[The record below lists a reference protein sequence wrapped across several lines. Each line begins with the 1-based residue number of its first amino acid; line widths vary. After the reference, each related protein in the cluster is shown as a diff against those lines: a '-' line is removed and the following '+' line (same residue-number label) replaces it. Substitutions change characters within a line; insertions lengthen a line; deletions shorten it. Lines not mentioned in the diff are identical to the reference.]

1 MKEDKKPNTTKSN
14 LDSKKDINKKKLN
27 NSNNNKNKSSNTKTK
42 ANNNG
47 KKKNSVNTKNKN
59 NSSKK
64 NNTKKVS
71 NQTNNKPKKNKG
83 NNKNNTAKKN
93 NVKNIKKEEKV
104 GENAEVKVVAEVIPT
119 PTPEVKEEV
128 KASSKDAVEAKE
140 VHEEVVSEETKEVKE
155 PKEKETTEESTT
167 NQEVNAEEE
176 KAEETKEK
184 VNIEEPQIILENE
197 QEYVVS
203 SKNDDILVEKV
214 SLKDIPTREEQEKE
228 ENKKLEQK
236 ILKKKKKTNVIEPL
250 IVVILL
256 LACFYIAYFVIVSS
270 SRARLN
276 NGITTLFNKANKV
289 ISDLGSYNNESYTM
303 SGEASFSTTT
313 DYLKFLSKY
322 EYKFNFSHNLKDKI
336 NSGNITMINSLD
348 NNGLDISYKETED
361 MLYLQSN
368 KLAYYPLSVKLG
380 SKSSNIDYNLIK
392 NNLVSIKDIL
402 LEEISI
408 PKSETVKD
416 TISIN
421 NQDIKVKK
429 LRITYTKDDINDLV
443 NKVKKKILENDTL
456 VNDIASSVG
465 IAKDKVTDYLNETSE
480 IDCDDISI
488 DVYTKGIMHDV
499 LGISILR
506 NNQEIVR
513 VINYNKDYQVKVIDD
528 DNQEI
533 YMTLF
538 GKKLELSYSN
548 VRILSLDINSFD
560 KNKIDIDYE
569 ANLITAKYSGKLLVN
584 SDDSNSEFMLTFI
597 DKNDSSV
604 NGTLNMNYTK
614 SKEEKTYEFDT
625 TDSMD
630 VSDLSN
636 EEMTQIVRNFLGFI
650 INND

>member
-1 MKEDKKPNTTKSN
+1 MKEDKKLNTTKSN
-14 LDSKKDINKKKLN
+14 LDSKKDINKKRSN
-27 NSNNNKNKSSNTKTK
+27 NSKKNKSSNTKTK
-42 ANNNG
+42 SSN
-47 KKKNSVNTKNKN
+47 KKNVNTKNKN

-71 NQTNNKPKKNKG
+71 NQAKNNKG
-83 NNKNNTAKKN
+83 NNKNNVAKKN
-93 NVKNIKKEEKV
+93 NVKNIKKIENKLEKTI
-104 GENAEVKVVAEVIPT
+104 ENADAKVVTKGIPT
-119 PTPEVKEEV
+119 PIPEVKKEV
-128 KASSKDAVEAKE
+128 KASNKDVVEAKKA
-140 VHEEVVSEETKEVKE
+140 HEEVVQDDKKEE
-155 PKEKETTEESTT
+155 PKEK
-167 NQEVNAEEE
+167 VDIE
-176 KAEETKEK
+176 K
-184 VNIEEPQIILENE
+184 PQIILENE

-214 SLKDIPTREEQEKE
+214 SLEDIPTKEEQEE
-228 ENKKLEQK
+228 EQNKILEQK

-289 ISDLGSYNNESYTM
+289 ISDIGSYNNESYIM
-303 SGEASFSTTT
+303 SGGASFSTTT

-348 NNGLDISYKETED
+348 NNSLDISYKKTD
-361 MLYLQSN
+361 DTLYLRSN
-368 KLAYYPLSVKLG
+368 KLAYYPLSVKLDT
-380 SKSSNIDYNLIK
+380 KRSNIDYNLLK
-392 NNLVSIKDIL
+392 NDLVIIKDII

-408 PKSETVKD
+408 PKSETIKD

-443 NKVKKKILENDTL
+443 NKVKKRILENDTL
-456 VNDIASSVG
+456 VNDIATSAG
-465 IAKDKVTDYLNETSE
+465 IAKDKVNDYLNETSE
-480 IDCDDISI
+480 IDCDNISI
-488 DVYTKGIMHDV
+488 DVYTKGIMHDI

-506 NNQEIVR
+506 DNQEVVR
-513 VINYNKDYQVKVIDD
+513 IINYNKDYQVKVIDE

-533 YMTLF
+533 YMTLYD
-538 GKKLELSYSN
+538 KRLELSYSN
-548 VRILSLDINSFD
+548 VRILSLDINNFD
-560 KNKIDIDYE
+560 KEKIDIDYE

-584 SDDSNSEFMLTFI
+584 SNDSNSEVMLTFI
-597 DKNDSSV
+597 DKDDSSV
-604 NGTLNMNYTK
+604 NGTLNMNYNK

-636 EEMTQIVRNFLGFI
+636 EDMTQIGRNFLGFI

>member
-1 MKEDKKPNTTKSN
+1 MKEDKKLNTTKSN
-14 LDSKKDINKKKLN
+14 LDSKKDINKKKSN
-27 NSNNNKNKSSNTKTK
+27 NSKKNKSSNTKTK
-42 ANNNG
+42 SSN
-47 KKKNSVNTKNKN
+47 KKNVNTKNKN

-71 NQTNNKPKKNKG
+71 NQAKNNKG
-83 NNKNNTAKKN
+83 NNKNNVAKKN
-93 NVKNIKKEEKV
+93 NVKNVKKIENKLEKTI
-104 GENAEVKVVAEVIPT
+104 ENTDAKVVTKGIPT
-119 PTPEVKEEV
+119 PIPEVKKEV
-128 KASSKDAVEAKE
+128 KASNKDVGEAKKA
-140 VHEEVVSEETKEVKE
+140 HEEVVQDDKKEE
-155 PKEKETTEESTT
+155 PKEK
-167 NQEVNAEEE
+167 VDIE
-176 KAEETKEK
+176 K
-184 VNIEEPQIILENE
+184 PQIILENE

-214 SLKDIPTREEQEKE
+214 SLEDIPTKEEQEE
-228 ENKKLEQK
+228 EKNKILEQK

-289 ISDLGSYNNESYTM
+289 ISDISSYNNESYIM
-303 SGEASFSTTT
+303 SGGASFSTTT

-348 NNGLDISYKETED
+348 NNSLDISYKKTD
-361 MLYLQSN
+361 DTLYLRSN
-368 KLAYYPLSVKLG
+368 KLAYYPLSVKPDT
-380 SKSSNIDYNLIK
+380 KRSNIDYNLLK
-392 NNLVSIKDIL
+392 NDLVIIKDII

-408 PKSETVKD
+408 PKSETIKD

-443 NKVKKKILENDTL
+443 NKVKKRILENDTL
-456 VNDIASSVG
+456 VNDIATSAG
-465 IAKDKVTDYLNETSE
+465 IAKDKVNDYLNETSE
-480 IDCDDISI
+480 IDCDNISI
-488 DVYTKGIMHDV
+488 DVYTKGIMHDI

-506 NNQEIVR
+506 DNQEVVR
-513 VINYNKDYQVKVIDD
+513 IINYNKDYQVKVIDE

-533 YMTLF
+533 YMTLYD
-538 GKKLELSYSN
+538 KRLELSYSN
-548 VRILSLDINSFD
+548 VRILSLDINNFD
-560 KNKIDIDYE
+560 KEKIDIDYE

-584 SDDSNSEFMLTFI
+584 SNDSNSEVMLTFI
-597 DKNDSSV
+597 DKDDSSA

-636 EEMTQIVRNFLGFI
+636 EDMTQIGRNFLGFI

>member
-14 LDSKKDINKKKLN
+14 LDSKKDINKKKSN
-27 NSNNNKNKSSNTKTK
+27 NSNKNNSSNTKTK
-42 ANNNG
+42 SSN
-47 KKKNSVNTKNKN
+47 KKNVNTKNKN

-93 NVKNIKKEEKV
+93 NVKNVKKIDNKLEKTI
-104 GENAEVKVVAEVIPT
+104 ENAEVKVVTEVIPT
-119 PTPEVKEEV
+119 PVPEVKEEV
-128 KASSKDAVEAKE
+128 NTSTKDVGEAKE
-140 VHEEVVSEETKEVKE
+140 VHEEIVQDDKKEE

-167 NQEVNAEEE
+167 NQEVNAEE
-176 KAEETKEK
+176 EK

-214 SLKDIPTREEQEKE
+214 SLEDIPTREEQEKE

-289 ISDLGSYNNESYTM
+289 ISDIGSYNNESYIM
-303 SGEASFSTTT
+303 SGGASFSTTT

-322 EYKFNFSHNLKDKI
+322 EYKFNFSHNLKDNI

-348 NNGLDISYKETED
+348 NNSLDISYKETED

-368 KLAYYPLSVKLG
+368 KLAYYPLSVKLDTKG
-380 SKSSNIDYNLIK
+380 SNIDYNLLK
-392 NNLVSIKDIL
+392 NDLVIIKDII

-408 PKSETVKD
+408 PKSETIKD

-443 NKVKKKILENDTL
+443 NKVKKRILENDTL
-456 VNDIASSVG
+456 VNDIATSAG
-465 IAKDKVTDYLNETSE
+465 IAKDKVNDYLNETSE

-499 LGISILR
+499 LGISILMD
-506 NNQEIVR
+506 NQELVR
-513 VINYNKDYQVKVIDD
+513 IINYNKDYQVKVIDE

-533 YMTLF
+533 YMTLY

-597 DKNDSSV
+597 DKNDSRV

-636 EEMTQIVRNFLGFI
+636 EEMTQIGRNFLGFI

>member
-1 MKEDKKPNTTKSN
+1 MKEDKKPNTTKRN
-14 LDSKKDINKKKLN
+14 LNSKKDINKKKSN
-27 NSNNNKNKSSNTKTK
+27 NSKKNNSSNTKNKSSN
-42 ANNNG
+42 
-47 KKKNSVNTKNKN
+47 KKNVNTKNKN

-71 NQTNNKPKKNKG
+71 NQAKNNKG
-83 NNKNNTAKKN
+83 NNKNNVVKKN
-93 NVKNIKKEEKV
+93 NVKNVKKIENKLEKTI
-104 GENAEVKVVAEVIPT
+104 ENTDAKVVTEVIPT
-119 PTPEVKEEV
+119 PVPEVKEEV
-128 KASSKDAVEAKE
+128 KASNKDVGEAKK
-140 VHEEVVSEETKEVKE
+140 VHEEIIQDDKKEE

-167 NQEVNAEEE
+167 NQEE
-176 KAEETKEK
+176 KAKETKEK

-203 SKNDDILVEKV
+203 SSNDDILVEKV
-214 SLKDIPTREEQEKE
+214 SLEDIPTREEQEKE

-289 ISDLGSYNNESYTM
+289 ISDISIYNNESYIM
-303 SGEASFSTTT
+303 SGGASFSTTT

-348 NNGLDISYKETED
+348 NNSLDISYKETD
-361 MLYLQSN
+361 DTLYLQSN
-368 KLAYYPLSVKLG
+368 KLAYYPLSVKLD
-380 SKSSNIDYNLIK
+380 SKNSNIDYNLLK
-392 NNLVSIKDIL
+392 NDLVIIKDII

-408 PKSETVKD
+408 PKSETIKD

-443 NKVKKKILENDTL
+443 NKVKKRILENDTL
-456 VNDIASSVG
+456 VNDIATSVG
-465 IAKDKVTDYLNETSE
+465 IAKNKVNDYLNETSE

-506 NNQEIVR
+506 NNQEVVR
-513 VINYNKDYQVKVIDD
+513 IINYNKDYQVKVIDE

-533 YMTLF
+533 YMTLY

-548 VRILSLDINSFD
+548 VRILSLDINNFD
-560 KNKIDIDYE
+560 KEKIDIDYE

-614 SKEEKTYEFDT
+614 SNEEKTYEFDT

-636 EEMTQIVRNFLGFI
+636 EEMTQIGRNFLGFI

>member
-1 MKEDKKPNTTKSN
+1 MKEDKKLNTTKSN
-14 LDSKKDINKKKLN
+14 LDSKKDINKKKSN
-27 NSNNNKNKSSNTKTK
+27 NSKKNKSSNTKTK
-42 ANNNG
+42 SNN
-47 KKKNSVNTKNKN
+47 KKNVNTKDKN

-71 NQTNNKPKKNKG
+71 NQAKNNKG
-83 NNKNNTAKKN
+83 NNKNNVAKKN
-93 NVKNIKKEEKV
+93 NVKNVKKIENKLEKTI
-104 GENAEVKVVAEVIPT
+104 ENTDAKVVTKGIPT
-119 PTPEVKEEV
+119 PIPEVKKEV
-128 KASSKDAVEAKE
+128 KASNKDVVEAKKA
-140 VHEEVVSEETKEVKE
+140 HEEVVQDDKKEE
-155 PKEKETTEESTT
+155 PKEK
-167 NQEVNAEEE
+167 VDIE
-176 KAEETKEK
+176 K
-184 VNIEEPQIILENE
+184 PQIILENE

-214 SLKDIPTREEQEKE
+214 SLEDIPTKEEQEE
-228 ENKKLEQK
+228 EQNKILEQK

-289 ISDLGSYNNESYTM
+289 ISDIGSYNNESYIM
-303 SGEASFSTTT
+303 SGGASFSTTT

-348 NNGLDISYKETED
+348 NNSLDISYKETD
-361 MLYLQSN
+361 DTLYLRSN
-368 KLAYYPLSVKLG
+368 KLAYYPLSVKLDT
-380 SKSSNIDYNLIK
+380 KRSNIDYNLLK
-392 NNLVSIKDIL
+392 NDLVIIKDII

-408 PKSETVKD
+408 PKSETIKD

-443 NKVKKKILENDTL
+443 NKVKKRILEDDTL
-456 VNDIASSVG
+456 VNDIATSAG
-465 IAKDKVTDYLNETSE
+465 IAKDKVNDYLNETSE
-480 IDCDDISI
+480 IDCDNISI
-488 DVYTKGIMHDV
+488 DVYTKGIMHDI

-506 NNQEIVR
+506 DNQEVVR
-513 VINYNKDYQVKVIDD
+513 IINYNKDYQVKVIDK

-533 YMTLF
+533 YMTLYD
-538 GKKLELSYSN
+538 KRLELSYSN
-548 VRILSLDINSFD
+548 VRILSLDINNFD
-560 KNKIDIDYE
+560 KEKIDIDYE

-584 SDDSNSEFMLTFI
+584 SNDSNSEVMLTFI
-597 DKNDSSV
+597 DKDDSSV

-636 EEMTQIVRNFLGFI
+636 EEMTQIGRNFLGFI

>member
-1 MKEDKKPNTTKSN
+1 MKEDKKLNTTKSN
-14 LDSKKDINKKKLN
+14 LDSKKDINKKKSN
-27 NSNNNKNKSSNTKTK
+27 NSNKNKSSNTKTK
-42 ANNNG
+42 SSN
-47 KKKNSVNTKNKN
+47 KKNANTKDKN

-71 NQTNNKPKKNKG
+71 NQAKNNKG
-83 NNKNNTAKKN
+83 NNKNNVAKKN
-93 NVKNIKKEEKV
+93 NVKNIKKIENKLEKTI
-104 GENAEVKVVAEVIPT
+104 ENADAKVVTKGIPT
-119 PTPEVKEEV
+119 PIPEVKKEV
-128 KASSKDAVEAKE
+128 KASNKDVGEAKKA
-140 VHEEVVSEETKEVKE
+140 HEEVVQDDKKEE
-155 PKEKETTEESTT
+155 PKEK
-167 NQEVNAEEE
+167 VDIE
-176 KAEETKEK
+176 K
-184 VNIEEPQIILENE
+184 PQIILENE

-214 SLKDIPTREEQEKE
+214 SLEDIPTKEEQEE
-228 ENKKLEQK
+228 EEDKKLEQK

-289 ISDLGSYNNESYTM
+289 ISDIGSYNNESYIM
-303 SGEASFSTTT
+303 SGGASFSTTT

-348 NNGLDISYKETED
+348 NNSLDISYKKTD
-361 MLYLQSN
+361 DTLYLRSN
-368 KLAYYPLSVKLG
+368 KLAYYPLSVKPDT
-380 SKSSNIDYNLIK
+380 KRSNIDYNLLK
-392 NNLVSIKDIL
+392 NDLVIIKDII

-408 PKSETVKD
+408 PKSETIKD

-443 NKVKKKILENDTL
+443 NKVKKRILENDTL
-456 VNDIASSVG
+456 VNDIATSAG
-465 IAKDKVTDYLNETSE
+465 ITKDKVNDYLNETSE
-480 IDCDDISI
+480 IDCDNISI
-488 DVYTKGIMHDV
+488 DVYTKGIMHDI

-506 NNQEIVR
+506 DNQEVVR
-513 VINYNKDYQVKVIDD
+513 IINYNKDYQVKVIDE

-533 YMTLF
+533 YMTLY
-538 GKKLELSYSN
+538 GKRLELSYSN
-548 VRILSLDINSFD
+548 VRILSLDINNFD
-560 KNKIDIDYE
+560 KEKIDIDYE

-584 SDDSNSEFMLTFI
+584 SNDSNSEVMLTFI
-597 DKNDSSV
+597 DKDDSSV

-636 EEMTQIVRNFLGFI
+636 EEMTQIGRNFLGFI

>member
-14 LDSKKDINKKKLN
+14 LDSMKDINKKKSN

-42 ANNNG
+42 SSN
-47 KKKNSVNTKNKN
+47 KKNVNTKNKN

-64 NNTKKVS
+64 NNTKKIN
-71 NQTNNKPKKNKG
+71 NQTNNKPKKNKE
-83 NNKNNTAKKN
+83 NNKNNVAKKN
-93 NVKNIKKEEKV
+93 NVKNVKKIDNKLEKTI
-104 GENAEVKVVAEVIPT
+104 ENADAKVVTEVIPT
-119 PTPEVKEEV
+119 PVPKEKEEV
-128 KASSKDAVEAKE
+128 KASTKDVGEAKE
-140 VHEEVVSEETKEVKE
+140 VHEEIVQEETKEVQE

-167 NQEVNAEEE
+167 NQEVNAEE
-176 KAEETKEK
+176 EK

-214 SLKDIPTREEQEKE
+214 SLEDIPTREEQEEE

-303 SGEASFSTTT
+303 SGGASFSTTT

-322 EYKFNFSHNLKDKI
+322 EYKFNFSHNLKDNI

-348 NNGLDISYKETED
+348 NNSLDISYKETED

-368 KLAYYPLSVKLG
+368 KLAYYPLSVKLD
-380 SKSSNIDYNLIK
+380 SKNSNIDYNLLK
-392 NNLVSIKDIL
+392 NDLVIIKDII

-408 PKSETVKD
+408 PKSETIKD

-429 LRITYTKDDINDLV
+429 LRITYTKDDINNLV
-443 NKVKKKILENDTL
+443 NKVKKRILENDTL
-456 VNDIASSVG
+456 VNDIATSVG
-465 IAKDKVTDYLNETSE
+465 IAKNKVNDYLNETSE
-480 IDCDDISI
+480 INCDDISI

-499 LGISILR
+499 LGISILMD
-506 NNQEIVR
+506 NQELVR
-513 VINYNKDYQVKVIDD
+513 IINYNKDYQVKVIDE

-533 YMTLF
+533 YMTLY

-548 VRILSLDINSFD
+548 VRILSLDINNFD
-560 KNKIDIDYE
+560 KEKIDIDYE

-597 DKNDSSV
+597 DKNDSRV

-636 EEMTQIVRNFLGFI
+636 EEMTQIGRNFLGFI

>member
-14 LDSKKDINKKKLN
+14 LDSKKDINKKKSN
-27 NSNNNKNKSSNTKTK
+27 NSNKNKSSNTKTK
-42 ANNNG
+42 SSN
-47 KKKNSVNTKNKN
+47 KKNVNTKNKN

-71 NQTNNKPKKNKG
+71 NQTNNNPKKNKR
-83 NNKNNTAKKN
+83 NNKNNVAKKN
-93 NVKNIKKEEKV
+93 NVKNVKKIDNKLEKTI
-104 GENAEVKVVAEVIPT
+104 ENADAKVVTEVIPT
-119 PTPEVKEEV
+119 PVPEEKEEV
-128 KASSKDAVEAKE
+128 KASNKDVGEAKE
-140 VHEEVVSEETKEVKE
+140 VHEEIVQEETKEVQE

-167 NQEVNAEEE
+167 NQEVNAEE
-176 KAEETKEK
+176 EK

-214 SLKDIPTREEQEKE
+214 SLEDIPTKEEQEKE

-289 ISDLGSYNNESYTM
+289 ISDIGSYNNESYIM
-303 SGEASFSTTT
+303 SGGASFSTTT

-322 EYKFNFSHNLKDKI
+322 EYKFNFSHNLKDNI

-348 NNGLDISYKETED
+348 NNSLDISYKETDD

-368 KLAYYPLSVKLG
+368 KLAYYPLSVKLD
-380 SKSSNIDYNLIK
+380 SKNSNIDYNLLK
-392 NNLVSIKDIL
+392 NDLVIIKDII

-408 PKSETVKD
+408 PKSETIKD

-429 LRITYTKDDINDLV
+429 LRITYTKDDINNLV
-443 NKVKKKILENDTL
+443 NKVKKRILENDTL
-456 VNDIASSVG
+456 VNDIATSVS

-480 IDCDDISI
+480 IDCDNISI

-499 LGISILR
+499 LGISILMD
-506 NNQEIVR
+506 NQELVR
-513 VINYNKDYQVKVIDD
+513 VINYNKDYQVKVIDE

-533 YMTLF
+533 YMTLY
-538 GKKLELSYSN
+538 GKRLELSYSN
-548 VRILSLDINSFD
+548 VRILSLDINNFD
-560 KNKIDIDYE
+560 KEKIDIDYE

-584 SDDSNSEFMLTFI
+584 SDDSNSEVMLTFI
-597 DKNDSSV
+597 DKNDSRV

-636 EEMTQIVRNFLGFI
+636 EEMTQIGRNFLGFI

>member
-1 MKEDKKPNTTKSN
+1 MKEDKKLNTTKSN
-14 LDSKKDINKKKLN
+14 LDSKKDINKKKSN
-27 NSNNNKNKSSNTKTK
+27 NSKKNKSSNTKTK
-42 ANNNG
+42 SSN
-47 KKKNSVNTKNKN
+47 KKNVNTKDKN

-71 NQTNNKPKKNKG
+71 NQAKNNKG
-83 NNKNNTAKKN
+83 NNKNNVAKKN
-93 NVKNIKKEEKV
+93 NVKNVKKIENKLEKTI
-104 GENAEVKVVAEVIPT
+104 ENADAKVVTKGIPISI
-119 PTPEVKEEV
+119 PEVKKEV
-128 KASSKDAVEAKE
+128 KASNKDVVEAKKA
-140 VHEEVVSEETKEVKE
+140 HEEVVQDDKK
-155 PKEKETTEESTT
+155 
-167 NQEVNAEEE
+167 
-176 KAEETKEK
+176 EETKEK
-184 VNIEEPQIILENE
+184 VDIEKPQIILENE

-214 SLKDIPTREEQEKE
+214 SLEDIPTKEEQEE
-228 ENKKLEQK
+228 EQNKILEQK

-289 ISDLGSYNNESYTM
+289 ISDIGSYNNESYIM
-303 SGEASFSTTT
+303 SGGASFSTTT

-348 NNGLDISYKETED
+348 NNSLDISYKKTD
-361 MLYLQSN
+361 DTLYLRSN
-368 KLAYYPLSVKLG
+368 KLAYYPLSVKPDT
-380 SKSSNIDYNLIK
+380 KRSNIDYNLLK
-392 NNLVSIKDIL
+392 NDLVIIKDII

-408 PKSETVKD
+408 PKSETIKD

-443 NKVKKKILENDTL
+443 NKVKKRILENDTL
-456 VNDIASSVG
+456 VNDIATSAG
-465 IAKDKVTDYLNETSE
+465 IAKDKVNDYLNETSE
-480 IDCDDISI
+480 IDCDNISI
-488 DVYTKGIMHDV
+488 DVYTKGIMHDI

-506 NNQEIVR
+506 DNQEVVR
-513 VINYNKDYQVKVIDD
+513 IINYNKDYQVKVIDE

-533 YMTLF
+533 YMTLY
-538 GKKLELSYSN
+538 GKRLELSYSN
-548 VRILSLDINSFD
+548 VRILSLDINNFD
-560 KNKIDIDYE
+560 KEKIDIDYE

-584 SDDSNSEFMLTFI
+584 SNDSNSEVMLTFI
-597 DKNDSSV
+597 DKGDSSV

-636 EEMTQIVRNFLGFI
+636 EEMTQIGRNFLGFI

>member
-14 LDSKKDINKKKLN
+14 LDSKKDINKKKSN
-27 NSNNNKNKSSNTKTK
+27 NSNKNKSSNTKTK
-42 ANNNG
+42 SSN
-47 KKKNSVNTKNKN
+47 KKNVNTKNKN

-64 NNTKKVS
+64 NNTKKVN
-71 NQTNNKPKKNKG
+71 NQAKKNKG
-83 NNKNNTAKKN
+83 NNKNNGAKKN
-93 NVKNIKKEEKV
+93 NVKNVKKIENKLEKTIENADAKVVTEGIPTPIPEIKKEV
-104 GENAEVKVVAEVIPT
+104 NT
-119 PTPEVKEEV
+119 
-128 KASSKDAVEAKE
+128 SNKDVVEAKE
-140 VHEEVVSEETKEVKE
+140 VHEEIVQEEKKEVKE
-155 PKEKETTEESTT
+155 PKEKETTEDSTT

-176 KAEETKEK
+176 KI
-184 VNIEEPQIILENE
+184 NIEEPQIILENE

-214 SLKDIPTREEQEKE
+214 SLEDIPTREEQKEE

-289 ISDLGSYNNESYTM
+289 ISDIGSYNNESYIM
-303 SGEASFSTTT
+303 SGGASFSTTT
-313 DYLKFLSKY
+313 DYLKFLGKY

-348 NNGLDISYKETED
+348 NNSLDISYKETD
-361 MLYLQSN
+361 DTLYLRSN
-368 KLAYYPLSVKLG
+368 KLAYYPLSVKLDTTG
-380 SKSSNIDYNLIK
+380 SSIDYNLLK
-392 NNLVSIKDIL
+392 NDLVIIKDII

-408 PKSETVKD
+408 PKSETIKD

-443 NKVKKKILENDTL
+443 NKVKKRILENDTL
-456 VNDIASSVG
+456 VNDIATSAG
-465 IAKDKVTDYLNETSE
+465 ITKDKVNDYLNETSE
-480 IDCDDISI
+480 IDCDNISI
-488 DVYTKGIMHDV
+488 DVYTKGIMHDI

-506 NNQEIVR
+506 DNQEVVR
-513 VINYNKDYQVKVIDD
+513 IINYNTDYQVKVIDE

-533 YMTLF
+533 YMTLY
-538 GKKLELSYSN
+538 GKRLELSYSN
-548 VRILSLDINSFD
+548 VRILSLDINNFD
-560 KNKIDIDYE
+560 KEKIDIDYE

-584 SDDSNSEFMLTFI
+584 GDDSNSEVMLTFI

-630 VSDLSN
+630 VDDLSD
-636 EEMTQIVRNFLGFI
+636 EEMTQIGINFLGFI

>member
-14 LDSKKDINKKKLN
+14 LNSKKDINKKKSN
-27 NSNNNKNKSSNTKTK
+27 NINNNKNNSSNTKTK
-42 ANNNG
+42 SSN
-47 KKKNSVNTKNKN
+47 KKNVNTKNKN

-83 NNKNNTAKKN
+83 NNKNNVAKKN
-93 NVKNIKKEEKV
+93 NVKNVKKIDNKLEKTI
-104 GENAEVKVVAEVIPT
+104 ENAEVKVVTEVIPT
-119 PTPEVKEEV
+119 PVPEVKEEV
-128 KASSKDAVEAKE
+128 KASTKDVVEAKE
-140 VHEEVVSEETKEVKE
+140 VHEEIVQDDKKEE
-155 PKEKETTEESTT
+155 PKEKGTTEDSTT
-167 NQEVNAEEE
+167 NQEVNAEE
-176 KAEETKEK
+176 EK

-214 SLKDIPTREEQEKE
+214 SLEDIPTKEEQEEE

-303 SGEASFSTTT
+303 SGGASFSTTT

-322 EYKFNFSHNLKDKI
+322 EYKFNFSHNLKDNI

-348 NNGLDISYKETED
+348 NNSLDISYKETD
-361 MLYLQSN
+361 DTLYLQSN
-368 KLAYYPLSVKLG
+368 KLAYYPLSVKLDTKG
-380 SKSSNIDYNLIK
+380 SNIDYNLLK
-392 NNLVSIKDIL
+392 NNLVIIKDII

-408 PKSETVKD
+408 PKSETIKD

-429 LRITYTKDDINDLV
+429 LRITYTKDDINNLV
-443 NKVKKKILENDTL
+443 NKVKKRILENDTL
-456 VNDIASSVG
+456 VNDIATSVG
-465 IAKDKVTDYLNETSE
+465 IVKNKVNDYLNETSE

-499 LGISILR
+499 LGISILMD
-506 NNQEIVR
+506 NQELVR
-513 VINYNKDYQVKVIDD
+513 VINYNKDYQVKVIDE

-533 YMTLF
+533 YMTLY

-569 ANLITAKYSGKLLVN
+569 ANLITAKYNGKLLVN

-636 EEMTQIVRNFLGFI
+636 EEMTQIGRNFLSFI

>member
-14 LDSKKDINKKKLN
+14 LDSMKDINKKKSN

-42 ANNNG
+42 SSN
-47 KKKNSVNTKNKN
+47 KKNVNTKNKN

-64 NNTKKVS
+64 NNTKKIN

-83 NNKNNTAKKN
+83 NNKNNVAKKN
-93 NVKNIKKEEKV
+93 NVKNVKKIDNKLEKTI
-104 GENAEVKVVAEVIPT
+104 ENAEVKVVTEVIPT
-119 PTPEVKEEV
+119 PVPEEKEEV
-128 KASSKDAVEAKE
+128 KASTKDVGEAKE
-140 VHEEVVSEETKEVKE
+140 VHEEIVQDDKKEE

-176 KAEETKEK
+176 K
-184 VNIEEPQIILENE
+184 VNIKEPQIILENE

-214 SLKDIPTREEQEKE
+214 SLEDIPTREEQEEE

-256 LACFYIAYFVIVSS
+256 LVCFYIAYFVIVSS

-289 ISDLGSYNNESYTM
+289 ISDIGSYNNESYIM
-303 SGEASFSTTT
+303 SGGASFSTTT

-322 EYKFNFSHNLKDKI
+322 EYKFNFSHNLKDNI

-348 NNGLDISYKETED
+348 NNSLDISYKETED

-368 KLAYYPLSVKLG
+368 KLAYYPLSVKLD
-380 SKSSNIDYNLIK
+380 SKNSNIDYNLLK
-392 NNLVSIKDIL
+392 NDLVIIKDII

-408 PKSETVKD
+408 PKSETIKD

-429 LRITYTKDDINDLV
+429 LRITYTKDDINNLV
-443 NKVKKKILENDTL
+443 NKVKKRILENDTL
-456 VNDIASSVG
+456 VNDIATSVS
-465 IAKDKVTDYLNETSE
+465 IAKNKVNDYLNETSE

-499 LGISILR
+499 LGISILMD
-506 NNQEIVR
+506 NQELVR
-513 VINYNKDYQVKVIDD
+513 IINYNKDYQVKVIDE

-533 YMTLF
+533 YMTLY

-548 VRILSLDINSFD
+548 VRILSLDINNFD
-560 KNKIDIDYE
+560 KEKIDIDYE

-584 SDDSNSEFMLTFI
+584 SDDSNSEVMLTFI

-636 EEMTQIVRNFLGFI
+636 EEMTQIGRNFLGFI

>member
-1 MKEDKKPNTTKSN
+1 MKEDKKLNTTKSN
-14 LDSKKDINKKKLN
+14 LDSKKDINKKKSN
-27 NSNNNKNKSSNTKTK
+27 NSKKNKSSNTKTK
-42 ANNNG
+42 SNN
-47 KKKNSVNTKNKN
+47 KKNVNTKDKN

-71 NQTNNKPKKNKG
+71 NQAKNNKG
-83 NNKNNTAKKN
+83 NNKNNVAKKN
-93 NVKNIKKEEKV
+93 NVKNIKKIENKLEKTI
-104 GENAEVKVVAEVIPT
+104 ENADAKVVTKGIPISI
-119 PTPEVKEEV
+119 PEVKKEV
-128 KASSKDAVEAKE
+128 KASNKDVVEAKKA
-140 VHEEVVSEETKEVKE
+140 HEEVVQDDKKEE
-155 PKEKETTEESTT
+155 PKEK
-167 NQEVNAEEE
+167 VDIE
-176 KAEETKEK
+176 K
-184 VNIEEPQIILENE
+184 PQIILENE

-214 SLKDIPTREEQEKE
+214 SLEDIPTKEEQEE
-228 ENKKLEQK
+228 EQNKILEQK

-289 ISDLGSYNNESYTM
+289 ISDIGSYNNESYIM
-303 SGEASFSTTT
+303 SGGASFSTTT

-348 NNGLDISYKETED
+348 NNSLDISYKKTD
-361 MLYLQSN
+361 DTLYLRSN
-368 KLAYYPLSVKLG
+368 KLAYYPLSVKLDT
-380 SKSSNIDYNLIK
+380 KRSNIDYNLLK
-392 NNLVSIKDIL
+392 NDLVIIKDII

-408 PKSETVKD
+408 PKSETIKD

-443 NKVKKKILENDTL
+443 NKVKKRILENDTL
-456 VNDIASSVG
+456 VNDIATSAG
-465 IAKDKVTDYLNETSE
+465 IAKDKVNDYLNETSE
-480 IDCDDISI
+480 IDCDNISI
-488 DVYTKGIMHDV
+488 DVYTKGIMHDI

-506 NNQEIVR
+506 DNQEVVR
-513 VINYNKDYQVKVIDD
+513 IINYNKDYQVKVIDE

-533 YMTLF
+533 YMTLYD
-538 GKKLELSYSN
+538 KRLELSYSN
-548 VRILSLDINSFD
+548 VRILSLDINNFD
-560 KNKIDIDYE
+560 KEKIDIDYE

-584 SDDSNSEFMLTFI
+584 SNDSNSEVMLTFI
-597 DKNDSSV
+597 DKDDSSV

-636 EEMTQIVRNFLGFI
+636 EDMTQIGRNFLGFI

>member
-1 MKEDKKPNTTKSN
+1 MKEDKKLNTTKSN
-14 LDSKKDINKKKLN
+14 LDSKKDINKKKSN
-27 NSNNNKNKSSNTKTK
+27 NSKKNKSSNTKTK
-42 ANNNG
+42 SSN
-47 KKKNSVNTKNKN
+47 KKNVNTKNKN

-71 NQTNNKPKKNKG
+71 NQAKNNKG
-83 NNKNNTAKKN
+83 NNKNNVAKKN
-93 NVKNIKKEEKV
+93 NVKNVKKIENKLEKTI
-104 GENAEVKVVAEVIPT
+104 ENADAKVVTKGIPISI
-119 PTPEVKEEV
+119 PEVKKEV
-128 KASSKDAVEAKE
+128 KASNKDVVEAKKA
-140 VHEEVVSEETKEVKE
+140 HEEVVQDDKK
-155 PKEKETTEESTT
+155 
-167 NQEVNAEEE
+167 
-176 KAEETKEK
+176 EETKEK
-184 VNIEEPQIILENE
+184 VDIEKPQIILENE

-214 SLKDIPTREEQEKE
+214 SLEDIPTKEEQEE
-228 ENKKLEQK
+228 EQNKILEQK

-289 ISDLGSYNNESYTM
+289 ISDIGSYNNESYIM
-303 SGEASFSTTT
+303 SGGASFSTTT

-348 NNGLDISYKETED
+348 NNSLDISYKKTD
-361 MLYLQSN
+361 DTLYLRSN
-368 KLAYYPLSVKLG
+368 KLAYYPLSVKPDT
-380 SKSSNIDYNLIK
+380 KRSNIDYNLLK
-392 NNLVSIKDIL
+392 NDLVIIKDII

-408 PKSETVKD
+408 PKSETIKD

-443 NKVKKKILENDTL
+443 NKVKKRILENDTL
-456 VNDIASSVG
+456 VNDIATSAG
-465 IAKDKVTDYLNETSE
+465 ISKDKVNDYLNETSE
-480 IDCDDISI
+480 IDCDNISI
-488 DVYTKGIMHDV
+488 DVYTKGIMHDI

-506 NNQEIVR
+506 DNQEVVR
-513 VINYNKDYQVKVIDD
+513 IINYNKDYQVKVIDE

-533 YMTLF
+533 YMTLY
-538 GKKLELSYSN
+538 GKRLELSYSN
-548 VRILSLDINSFD
+548 VRILSLDINNFD
-560 KNKIDIDYE
+560 KEKIDIDYE

-584 SDDSNSEFMLTFI
+584 SNDSNSEVMLTFI
-597 DKNDSSV
+597 DKDDSSV

-636 EEMTQIVRNFLGFI
+636 EEMTQIGRNFLGFI

>member
-1 MKEDKKPNTTKSN
+1 MKEDKKLNTTKSN
-14 LDSKKDINKKKLN
+14 LDSKKDINKKKSN
-27 NSNNNKNKSSNTKTK
+27 NSKKNKSSNTKTK
-42 ANNNG
+42 SSN
-47 KKKNSVNTKNKN
+47 KKNVNTKNKN

-71 NQTNNKPKKNKG
+71 NQAKNNKG
-83 NNKNNTAKKN
+83 NNKNNVAKKN
-93 NVKNIKKEEKV
+93 NVKNIKKIENKLEKTI
-104 GENAEVKVVAEVIPT
+104 ENADAKVVTKGIPT
-119 PTPEVKEEV
+119 PIPEVKKEV
-128 KASSKDAVEAKE
+128 KASNKDVVEAKKA
-140 VHEEVVSEETKEVKE
+140 HEEVVQDDKKEE
-155 PKEKETTEESTT
+155 PKEK
-167 NQEVNAEEE
+167 VDIE
-176 KAEETKEK
+176 K
-184 VNIEEPQIILENE
+184 PQIILENE

-214 SLKDIPTREEQEKE
+214 SLEDIPTKEEQ
-228 ENKKLEQK
+228 NKILEQK

-289 ISDLGSYNNESYTM
+289 ISDIGSYNNESYIM
-303 SGEASFSTTT
+303 SGGASFSTTT

-348 NNGLDISYKETED
+348 NNSLDISYKKTD
-361 MLYLQSN
+361 DTLYLRSN
-368 KLAYYPLSVKLG
+368 KLAYYPLSVKLDT
-380 SKSSNIDYNLIK
+380 KRSNIDYNLLK
-392 NNLVSIKDIL
+392 NDLVIIKDII

-408 PKSETVKD
+408 PKSETIKD

-443 NKVKKKILENDTL
+443 NKVKKRILENDTL
-456 VNDIASSVG
+456 VNDIATSAG
-465 IAKDKVTDYLNETSE
+465 ITKDKVNDYLNETSE
-480 IDCDDISI
+480 IDCDNISI
-488 DVYTKGIMHDV
+488 DVYTKGIMHDI

-506 NNQEIVR
+506 DNQEVVR
-513 VINYNKDYQVKVIDD
+513 IINYNKDYQVKVIDE

-533 YMTLF
+533 YMTLYD
-538 GKKLELSYSN
+538 KRLELSYSN
-548 VRILSLDINSFD
+548 VRILSLDINNFD
-560 KNKIDIDYE
+560 KEKIDIDYE

-584 SDDSNSEFMLTFI
+584 SNDSNSEVMLTFI
-597 DKNDSSV
+597 DKDDSSV

-636 EEMTQIVRNFLGFI
+636 EEMTQIGRNFLGFI

>member
-14 LDSKKDINKKKLN
+14 LDSKKDINKKKSN
-27 NSNNNKNKSSNTKTK
+27 NSKKNKSSNTKTK
-42 ANNNG
+42 SSN
-47 KKKNSVNTKNKN
+47 KKNVNTKNKN

-64 NNTKKVS
+64 NNTKKVN
-71 NQTNNKPKKNKG
+71 NQAKKNKG
-83 NNKNNTAKKN
+83 NNKNNVAKKN
-93 NVKNIKKEEKV
+93 NVKNVKKIENKLEKTI
-104 GENAEVKVVAEVIPT
+104 ENADAKAVTEGIPT
-119 PTPEVKEEV
+119 PIPEVKKEV
-128 KASSKDAVEAKE
+128 KASNKDVAEVKE
-140 VHEEVVSEETKEVKE
+140 VHEEIIQDGKK
-155 PKEKETTEESTT
+155 
-167 NQEVNAEEE
+167 
-176 KAEETKEK
+176 EETKEK
-184 VNIEEPQIILENE
+184 VDIEKPQIILENE

-214 SLKDIPTREEQEKE
+214 SLEDIPTKEEQEE
-228 ENKKLEQK
+228 EQNKMLEQK
-236 ILKKKKKTNVIEPL
+236 ILKKKRKTNVIEPL

-289 ISDLGSYNNESYTM
+289 ISDISSYNNESYIM
-303 SGEASFSTTT
+303 SGGASFSTTT

-348 NNGLDISYKETED
+348 NNSLDISYKETD
-361 MLYLQSN
+361 DTLYLRSN
-368 KLAYYPLSVKLG
+368 KLAYYPLSVKLDTTG
-380 SKSSNIDYNLIK
+380 SNIDYNLLK
-392 NNLVSIKDIL
+392 NDLVIIKDII

-408 PKSETVKD
+408 PKSETIKD

-443 NKVKKKILENDTL
+443 NKVKKRILENDTL
-456 VNDIASSVG
+456 VNDIATSAG
-465 IAKDKVTDYLNETSE
+465 ITKDKVNDYLNETSE
-480 IDCDDISI
+480 IDCDNISI
-488 DVYTKGIMHDV
+488 DVYTKGIMHDI

-506 NNQEIVR
+506 DNQEVVR
-513 VINYNKDYQVKVIDD
+513 IINYNKDYQVKVIDE

-533 YMTLF
+533 YMTLY
-538 GKKLELSYSN
+538 GKRLDLSYSN
-548 VRILSLDINSFD
+548 VRILSLDINNFD
-560 KNKIDIDYE
+560 KEKIDIDYE

-584 SDDSNSEFMLTFI
+584 GDDSNSEVMLTFI

-630 VSDLSN
+630 VDDLSN
-636 EEMTQIVRNFLGFI
+636 EEMTQIGINFLGFI

>member
-14 LDSKKDINKKKLN
+14 LDSKKDINKKKSN
-27 NSNNNKNKSSNTKTK
+27 NSNKNNSSNTKTK
-42 ANNNG
+42 SSN
-47 KKKNSVNTKNKN
+47 KKNVNTKNKN

-93 NVKNIKKEEKV
+93 NVKNVKKIDNKLEKTI
-104 GENAEVKVVAEVIPT
+104 ENAEVKVVTEVIPT
-119 PTPEVKEEV
+119 PVPEVKEEV
-128 KASSKDAVEAKE
+128 NTSTKDVGEAKE
-140 VHEEVVSEETKEVKE
+140 VHEEIVQDDKKEE

-167 NQEVNAEEE
+167 NQEVNAEE
-176 KAEETKEK
+176 EK

-214 SLKDIPTREEQEKE
+214 SLEDIPTREEQEKE
-228 ENKKLEQK
+228 ENKKEEQK

-303 SGEASFSTTT
+303 SGGASFSTTT

-348 NNGLDISYKETED
+348 NNSLDISYKETDD

-368 KLAYYPLSVKLG
+368 KLAYYPLSVKLDT
-380 SKSSNIDYNLIK
+380 KKSNIDYNLLK
-392 NNLVSIKDIL
+392 NNLVIIKDII

-408 PKSETVKD
+408 PKSETIKD

-429 LRITYTKDDINDLV
+429 LRITYTKDDINNLV
-443 NKVKKKILENDTL
+443 NKVKKRILENDTL
-456 VNDIASSVG
+456 VNDIATSVG

-499 LGISILR
+499 LGISILMD
-506 NNQEIVR
+506 NQELVR
-513 VINYNKDYQVKVIDD
+513 IINYNKDYQVKVIDE

-533 YMTLF
+533 YMTLY

-597 DKNDSSV
+597 DKNDSRV

-636 EEMTQIVRNFLGFI
+636 EEMTQIGRNFLGFI

>member
-14 LDSKKDINKKKLN
+14 LNSKKDINKKKSN
-27 NSNNNKNKSSNTKTK
+27 NSNKNKSSNTKTK
-42 ANNNG
+42 SSN
-47 KKKNSVNTKNKN
+47 KKNVNTKN
-59 NSSKK
+59 K

-93 NVKNIKKEEKV
+93 NVKNVKKIDNKLEKTI
-104 GENAEVKVVAEVIPT
+104 ENAEVKVVTEVIPT
-119 PTPEVKEEV
+119 PVPEEKEEV
-128 KASSKDAVEAKE
+128 NTSNKDVGEAKE
-140 VHEEVVSEETKEVKE
+140 VHEEIVQNDKKEE

-176 KAEETKEK
+176 K
-184 VNIEEPQIILENE
+184 VNIEEPQIILEND

-214 SLKDIPTREEQEKE
+214 SLEDIPTREEQEKE

-303 SGEASFSTTT
+303 SGGASFSTTT

-348 NNGLDISYKETED
+348 NNSLDISYKETED

-368 KLAYYPLSVKLG
+368 KLAYYPLSVKLDT
-380 SKSSNIDYNLIK
+380 KKSNIDYNLLK
-392 NNLVSIKDIL
+392 NNLVIIKDII

-408 PKSETVKD
+408 PKSETIKD

-429 LRITYTKDDINDLV
+429 LRITYTKDDINNLV
-443 NKVKKKILENDTL
+443 NKVKKRILENDTL
-456 VNDIASSVG
+456 VNDIATSVG
-465 IAKDKVTDYLNETSE
+465 IAKNKVNDYLNETSE

-499 LGISILR
+499 LGISILMD
-506 NNQEIVR
+506 NQELVR
-513 VINYNKDYQVKVIDD
+513 IINYNKDYQVKVIDE

-533 YMTLF
+533 YMTLY

-569 ANLITAKYSGKLLVN
+569 ANLITAKYNGKLLVN
-584 SDDSNSEFMLTFI
+584 SDDSNNEFMLTFI
-597 DKNDSSV
+597 DKNDSRV

-636 EEMTQIVRNFLGFI
+636 EEMTQIGRNFLGFI

>member
-14 LDSKKDINKKKLN
+14 LDSKKDINKKK
-27 NSNNNKNKSSNTKTK
+27 SNNNKNNSSNTKTK
-42 ANNNG
+42 SSN
-47 KKKNSVNTKNKN
+47 KKNVNTKNKN

-93 NVKNIKKEEKV
+93 NVKNVKKIDNKLEKTI
-104 GENAEVKVVAEVIPT
+104 ENAEVKVVTEVIPT
-119 PTPEVKEEV
+119 PVPEVKEEV
-128 KASSKDAVEAKE
+128 NTSTKDVGEAKE
-140 VHEEVVSEETKEVKE
+140 VHEEIVQDDKKEE

-167 NQEVNAEEE
+167 NQEVNAEE
-176 KAEETKEK
+176 EK

-214 SLKDIPTREEQEKE
+214 SLEDIPTREEQEKE

-303 SGEASFSTTT
+303 SGGASFSTTT

-348 NNGLDISYKETED
+348 NNSLDISYKETED

-368 KLAYYPLSVKLG
+368 KLAYYPLSVKLDT
-380 SKSSNIDYNLIK
+380 KKSNIDYNLLK
-392 NNLVSIKDIL
+392 NNLVIIKDII

-408 PKSETVKD
+408 PKSETIKD

-456 VNDIASSVG
+456 VNDIATSVG
-465 IAKDKVTDYLNETSE
+465 IAKDKVNDYLNETSE

-488 DVYTKGIMHDV
+488 DVYTKGIMRDV
-499 LGISILR
+499 LGISILMD
-506 NNQEIVR
+506 NQELVR
-513 VINYNKDYQVKVIDD
+513 IINYNKDYQVKVIDE

-533 YMTLF
+533 YMTLY

-560 KNKIDIDYE
+560 KEKIDIDYE

-636 EEMTQIVRNFLGFI
+636 EEMTQIGRNFLGFI

>member
-14 LDSKKDINKKKLN
+14 LDSKKDINKNKSN
-27 NSNNNKNKSSNTKTK
+27 NSNKNKSSNTKTK
-42 ANNNG
+42 SSN
-47 KKKNSVNTKNKN
+47 KKNVNTKNKN

-83 NNKNNTAKKN
+83 NNKNNVAKKN
-93 NVKNIKKEEKV
+93 NVKNVKKIDNKLEKTI
-104 GENAEVKVVAEVIPT
+104 ENADAKVVTEVIPT
-119 PTPEVKEEV
+119 PVPEIKKEV
-128 KASSKDAVEAKE
+128 NTSNKDVVEAKE
-140 VHEEVVSEETKEVKE
+140 VHEEIVQEEKKEVKE

-176 KAEETKEK
+176 K
-184 VNIEEPQIILENE
+184 VNIKEPQIILENE

-214 SLKDIPTREEQEKE
+214 SLEDIPTREEQEEE

-289 ISDLGSYNNESYTM
+289 ISDISSYNNESYIM
-303 SGEASFSTTT
+303 SGGASFSTTT

-322 EYKFNFSHNLKDKI
+322 EYKFNFSHNLKDNI

-348 NNGLDISYKETED
+348 NNSLDISYKETDD

-368 KLAYYPLSVKLG
+368 KLAYYPLSVKLD
-380 SKSSNIDYNLIK
+380 SKNSNIDYNLLK
-392 NNLVSIKDIL
+392 NDLVIIKDII

-408 PKSETVKD
+408 PKSETIKD

-429 LRITYTKDDINDLV
+429 LRITYTKDDINNLV
-443 NKVKKKILENDTL
+443 NKVKKRILENDTL
-456 VNDIASSVG
+456 VNDIATSVG
-465 IAKDKVTDYLNETSE
+465 IAKNKVNDYLNETSE

-499 LGISILR
+499 LGISILMD
-506 NNQEIVR
+506 NQELVR
-513 VINYNKDYQVKVIDD
+513 IINYNKDYQVKVIDE

-533 YMTLF
+533 YMTLY

-614 SKEEKTYEFDT
+614 SNEEKTYEFDT

-636 EEMTQIVRNFLGFI
+636 EEMTQIGRNFLGFI

>member
-14 LDSKKDINKKKLN
+14 LDSKKDINKKKSN
-27 NSNNNKNKSSNTKTK
+27 NSNKNKSSNTKTK
-42 ANNNG
+42 SSN
-47 KKKNSVNTKNKN
+47 KKNVNTKNKN
-59 NSSKK
+59 NSIKK

-83 NNKNNTAKKN
+83 NNRN
-93 NVKNIKKEEKV
+93 NVKNAKKIENKLEKTI
-104 GENAEVKVVAEVIPT
+104 ENADAKVVTEVIPT
-119 PTPEVKEEV
+119 PVPEVKEEV
-128 KASSKDAVEAKE
+128 KASTKDVGEAKK
-140 VHEEVVSEETKEVKE
+140 VHEEVVQDDKKEE

-167 NQEVNAEEE
+167 NQEEQ
-176 KAEETKEK
+176 KKEK

-214 SLKDIPTREEQEKE
+214 SLEDIPTREEQEEE

-303 SGEASFSTTT
+303 SGGASFSTTT

-322 EYKFNFSHNLKDKI
+322 EYKFNFSHNLKDNI

-348 NNGLDISYKETED
+348 NNSLDISYKETED

-368 KLAYYPLSVKLG
+368 KLAYYPLSVKLDTTG
-380 SKSSNIDYNLIK
+380 SNIDYNLLK
-392 NNLVSIKDIL
+392 NDLVIIKDII

-408 PKSETVKD
+408 PKSETIKD

-443 NKVKKKILENDTL
+443 NKVKKRILENDTL
-456 VNDIASSVG
+456 VNDIATSAG
-465 IAKDKVTDYLNETSE
+465 ITKDKVNDYLNETSE
-480 IDCDDISI
+480 IDCDNISI
-488 DVYTKGIMHDV
+488 DVYTKGIMHDI

-506 NNQEIVR
+506 DNQEVVR
-513 VINYNKDYQVKVIDD
+513 IINYNKDYQVKVIDE

-533 YMTLF
+533 YMTLY
-538 GKKLELSYSN
+538 GKRLELSYSN
-548 VRILSLDINSFD
+548 VRILSLDINNFD
-560 KNKIDIDYE
+560 KEKIDIDYE

-584 SDDSNSEFMLTFI
+584 GDDSNSEVMLTFI

-630 VSDLSN
+630 VDDLSN
-636 EEMTQIVRNFLGFI
+636 EEMTQIGINFLGFI

>member
-14 LDSKKDINKKKLN
+14 LDSKKDINKKKSN

-42 ANNNG
+42 SSN
-47 KKKNSVNTKNKN
+47 KKNVNTKNKN

-71 NQTNNKPKKNKG
+71 NQAKNNKG
-83 NNKNNTAKKN
+83 NNKNNGAKKN
-93 NVKNIKKEEKV
+93 NVKNVKKIENKLEKTI
-104 GENAEVKVVAEVIPT
+104 ENADAKVITEVIPA
-119 PTPEVKEEV
+119 PVPEVKEEV
-128 KASSKDAVEAKE
+128 NTSTKDVVEAKK
-140 VHEEVVSEETKEVKE
+140 VHEEVVQDDKKEE

-167 NQEVNAEEE
+167 NQEE
-176 KAEETKEK
+176 KAKEK

-214 SLKDIPTREEQEKE
+214 SLEDIPTKEEQEKE
-228 ENKKLEQK
+228 EDKKLEQK

-289 ISDLGSYNNESYTM
+289 ISDISSYNNESYTM
-303 SGEASFSTTT
+303 SGGASFSTTT

-348 NNGLDISYKETED
+348 NNSLDISYKETD
-361 MLYLQSN
+361 DTLYLRSN
-368 KLAYYPLSVKLG
+368 KLAYYPLSVKLDTKG
-380 SKSSNIDYNLIK
+380 SNIDYNLLK
-392 NNLVSIKDIL
+392 NDLVIIKDII

-408 PKSETVKD
+408 PKSETIKD

-429 LRITYTKDDINDLV
+429 LRITYTKDDINNLV
-443 NKVKKKILENDTL
+443 NKVKKRILENDTL
-456 VNDIASSVG
+456 VNDIATSVD
-465 IAKDKVTDYLNETSE
+465 IAKDKVNDYLNETSE
-480 IDCDDISI
+480 IDCDNISI

-499 LGISILR
+499 LGISILMD
-506 NNQEIVR
+506 NQELVR
-513 VINYNKDYQVKVIDD
+513 IINYNKDYQVKVIDE

-533 YMTLF
+533 YMTLY
-538 GKKLELSYSN
+538 GKRLELSYSN
-548 VRILSLDINSFD
+548 VRILSLDINNFD
-560 KNKIDIDYE
+560 KEKIDIDYE

-584 SDDSNSEFMLTFI
+584 GDDSNSEVMLTFI

-636 EEMTQIVRNFLGFI
+636 EEMTQIGRNFLGFI

>member
-14 LDSKKDINKKKLN
+14 LDSKKDINKKKSN
-27 NSNNNKNKSSNTKTK
+27 NSNKNKSSNTKTK
-42 ANNNG
+42 SSN
-47 KKKNSVNTKNKN
+47 KKNVNTKNKN
-59 NSSKK
+59 NNSKK

-83 NNKNNTAKKN
+83 NNKNNVAKKN
-93 NVKNIKKEEKV
+93 NVKNVKKIDNKLEKTI
-104 GENAEVKVVAEVIPT
+104 ENAEVKVVTEVIPT
-119 PTPEVKEEV
+119 PVPEVKEEV
-128 KASSKDAVEAKE
+128 KASTKDVGEAKE
-140 VHEEVVSEETKEVKE
+140 VHEEIVQEETKEVQE

-176 KAEETKEK
+176 K
-184 VNIEEPQIILENE
+184 VNIKEPQIILENE

-214 SLKDIPTREEQEKE
+214 SLEDIPTREEQEKE

-250 IVVILL
+250 IVVIWL

-289 ISDLGSYNNESYTM
+289 ISDISSYNNESYTM
-303 SGEASFSTTT
+303 SGGASFSTTT

-322 EYKFNFSHNLKDKI
+322 EYKFNFSHNLKDNI

-348 NNGLDISYKETED
+348 NNSLDISYKETED

-368 KLAYYPLSVKLG
+368 KLAYYPLSVKLD
-380 SKSSNIDYNLIK
+380 SKNSNIDYNLLK
-392 NNLVSIKDIL
+392 NDLVIIKDII

-408 PKSETVKD
+408 PKSETIKD

-429 LRITYTKDDINDLV
+429 LRITYTKDDINNLV
-443 NKVKKKILENDTL
+443 NKVKKRILENDTL
-456 VNDIASSVG
+456 VNDIATSVG
-465 IAKDKVTDYLNETSE
+465 IAKDKVNDYLNETSE

-499 LGISILR
+499 LGISILMD
-506 NNQEIVR
+506 NQEVVR
-513 VINYNKDYQVKVIDD
+513 IINYNKDYQVKVIDE

-533 YMTLF
+533 YMTLY

-548 VRILSLDINSFD
+548 VRILSLDINNFD
-560 KNKIDIDYE
+560 KEKIDIDYE

-584 SDDSNSEFMLTFI
+584 SDVSNNEFMLTFI

-636 EEMTQIVRNFLGFI
+636 EEMTQIGRNFLGFI

>member
-1 MKEDKKPNTTKSN
+1 MREDKKLNTTKSN
-14 LDSKKDINKKKLN
+14 LDSKKDINKKKSN
-27 NSNNNKNKSSNTKTK
+27 NSKKNKSSNTKTK
-42 ANNNG
+42 SSN
-47 KKKNSVNTKNKN
+47 KKNVNTKDKN

-71 NQTNNKPKKNKG
+71 NQAKNNKG
-83 NNKNNTAKKN
+83 NNKNNVAKKN
-93 NVKNIKKEEKV
+93 NVKNVKKIENKLEKTI
-104 GENAEVKVVAEVIPT
+104 ENADAKVVTKGIPT
-119 PTPEVKEEV
+119 PIPEVKKEV
-128 KASSKDAVEAKE
+128 KASNKDVVEAKKA
-140 VHEEVVSEETKEVKE
+140 HEEVVQDGKKEE
-155 PKEKETTEESTT
+155 PKEK
-167 NQEVNAEEE
+167 VDIE
-176 KAEETKEK
+176 K
-184 VNIEEPQIILENE
+184 PQIILENE

-214 SLKDIPTREEQEKE
+214 SLEDIPTKEEQEE
-228 ENKKLEQK
+228 EDKKLEQK

-289 ISDLGSYNNESYTM
+289 ISDISSYNNESYIM
-303 SGEASFSTTT
+303 SGGASFSTTT

-348 NNGLDISYKETED
+348 NNSLDISYKKTD
-361 MLYLQSN
+361 DTLYLRSN
-368 KLAYYPLSVKLG
+368 MLAYYPLSFKLDTKG
-380 SKSSNIDYNLIK
+380 SYIDYNLLK
-392 NNLVSIKDIL
+392 NDLVIIKDII

-408 PKSETVKD
+408 PKSETIKD

-443 NKVKKKILENDTL
+443 NKVKKRILENDTL
-456 VNDIASSVG
+456 VNDIATSAG
-465 IAKDKVTDYLNETSE
+465 IAKDKVNDYLNETSE
-480 IDCDDISI
+480 IDCDNISI
-488 DVYTKGIMHDV
+488 DVYTKGIMHDI

-506 NNQEIVR
+506 DNQEVVR
-513 VINYNKDYQVKVIDD
+513 IINYNKYYQVKVIYE

-533 YMTLF
+533 YMTLYD
-538 GKKLELSYSN
+538 KRLELSYSN
-548 VRILSLDINSFD
+548 VRILSLDINNFD
-560 KNKIDIDYE
+560 KEKIDIDYE

-584 SDDSNSEFMLTFI
+584 SNDSNSEVMLTFI
-597 DKNDSSV
+597 DKDDSSV
-604 NGTLNMNYTK
+604 NGTLNMNYNK

-636 EEMTQIVRNFLGFI
+636 EDMTQIGRNFLGFI

>member
-1 MKEDKKPNTTKSN
+1 MKEDKKLNTTKSN
-14 LDSKKDINKKKLN
+14 LDSKKDINKKKSN
-27 NSNNNKNKSSNTKTK
+27 NSKKNKSSNTKTK
-42 ANNNG
+42 SSN
-47 KKKNSVNTKNKN
+47 KKNVNTKDKN

-71 NQTNNKPKKNKG
+71 NQAKNNKG
-83 NNKNNTAKKN
+83 NNKNNVAKKN
-93 NVKNIKKEEKV
+93 NVKNVKKIENKLERTI
-104 GENAEVKVVAEVIPT
+104 ENADAKVVTKGIPISI
-119 PTPEVKEEV
+119 PEVKKEV
-128 KASSKDAVEAKE
+128 KASNKDVVEAKKA
-140 VHEEVVSEETKEVKE
+140 HEEVVQDDKKEE
-155 PKEKETTEESTT
+155 PKEK
-167 NQEVNAEEE
+167 VDIE
-176 KAEETKEK
+176 K
-184 VNIEEPQIILENE
+184 PQIILENE

-214 SLKDIPTREEQEKE
+214 SLEDIPTKEEQEE
-228 ENKKLEQK
+228 EQNKILEQK

-289 ISDLGSYNNESYTM
+289 ISDISSYNNESYIM
-303 SGEASFSTTT
+303 SGGASFSTTT

-348 NNGLDISYKETED
+348 NNSLDISYKKTD
-361 MLYLQSN
+361 DTLYLRSN
-368 KLAYYPLSVKLG
+368 KLAYYPLSVKLDT
-380 SKSSNIDYNLIK
+380 KRSNIDYNLLK
-392 NNLVSIKDIL
+392 NDLVIIKDII

-408 PKSETVKD
+408 PKSETIKD

-443 NKVKKKILENDTL
+443 NKVKKRILENDTL
-456 VNDIASSVG
+456 VNDIATSAG
-465 IAKDKVTDYLNETSE
+465 IAKDKVNDYLNETSE
-480 IDCDDISI
+480 IDCDNISI
-488 DVYTKGIMHDV
+488 DVYTKGIMHDI

-506 NNQEIVR
+506 DNQEVVR
-513 VINYNKDYQVKVIDD
+513 IINYNKDYQVKVIDE

-533 YMTLF
+533 YMTLYD
-538 GKKLELSYSN
+538 KRLELSYSN
-548 VRILSLDINSFD
+548 VRILSLDINNFD
-560 KNKIDIDYE
+560 KEKIDIDYE

-584 SDDSNSEFMLTFI
+584 SNDSNSEVMLTFI
-597 DKNDSSV
+597 DKDDSSV

-636 EEMTQIVRNFLGFI
+636 EDMTQIGRNFLGFI
-650 INND
+650 INNN

>member
-14 LDSKKDINKKKLN
+14 LDSKKDINKKKSN
-27 NSNNNKNKSSNTKTK
+27 NSNKNNSSNTKTK
-42 ANNNG
+42 SSN
-47 KKKNSVNTKNKN
+47 KKNVNTKNKN

-93 NVKNIKKEEKV
+93 NVKNVKKIDNKLEKTI
-104 GENAEVKVVAEVIPT
+104 ENAEVKVVTEVIPT
-119 PTPEVKEEV
+119 PVPEVKEEV
-128 KASSKDAVEAKE
+128 NTSTKDVGEAKE
-140 VHEEVVSEETKEVKE
+140 VHEEIVQDDKKEE

-167 NQEVNAEEE
+167 NQEVNAEE
-176 KAEETKEK
+176 EK

-214 SLKDIPTREEQEKE
+214 SLEDIPTREEQEKE

-303 SGEASFSTTT
+303 SGGASFSTTT

-348 NNGLDISYKETED
+348 NNSLDISYKETDD

-368 KLAYYPLSVKLG
+368 KLAYYPLSVKLDT
-380 SKSSNIDYNLIK
+380 KKSNIDYNLLK
-392 NNLVSIKDIL
+392 NNLVIIKDII

-408 PKSETVKD
+408 PKSETIKD

-429 LRITYTKDDINDLV
+429 LRITYTKDDINNLV
-443 NKVKKKILENDTL
+443 NKVKKRILENDTL
-456 VNDIASSVG
+456 VNDIATSVG
-465 IAKDKVTDYLNETSE
+465 IAKDKVNDYLNETSE

-499 LGISILR
+499 LGISILMD
-506 NNQEIVR
+506 NQEIVR
-513 VINYNKDYQVKVIDD
+513 IINYNKDYQVKVIDE

-533 YMTLF
+533 YMTLY

-560 KNKIDIDYE
+560 KEKIDIDYE
-569 ANLITAKYSGKLLVN
+569 ANLITAKYNGKLLVN
-584 SDDSNSEFMLTFI
+584 SDDSNNEFMLTFI
-597 DKNDSSV
+597 DKNDSRV

-636 EEMTQIVRNFLGFI
+636 EEMTQIGRNFLGFI

>member
-14 LDSKKDINKKKLN
+14 LDSKKDINKKKSN

-42 ANNNG
+42 SSN
-47 KKKNSVNTKNKN
+47 KKNVNTKNKN

-83 NNKNNTAKKN
+83 NNKNNSAKKN
-93 NVKNIKKEEKV
+93 NFKNVKKIDNKLEKTI
-104 GENAEVKVVAEVIPT
+104 ENAEVKVVTEVIPT
-119 PTPEVKEEV
+119 PVPEVKEEV
-128 KASSKDAVEAKE
+128 NTSTKDVVEAKE
-140 VHEEVVSEETKEVKE
+140 VHEEIVQDDKKEE
-155 PKEKETTEESTT
+155 PKEKETTEDSTT
-167 NQEVNAEEE
+167 NQEVNAEE
-176 KAEETKEK
+176 EK

-214 SLKDIPTREEQEKE
+214 SLEDIPTKEEQEKE
-228 ENKKLEQK
+228 EDKKLEQK

-289 ISDLGSYNNESYTM
+289 ISDIGSYNNESYIM
-303 SGEASFSTTT
+303 SGGASFSTTT

-322 EYKFNFSHNLKDKI
+322 EYKFNFSHNLKDNI

-348 NNGLDISYKETED
+348 NNSLDISYKETED
-361 MLYLQSN
+361 TLYLQSN
-368 KLAYYPLSVKLG
+368 KLAYYPLSVKLD
-380 SKSSNIDYNLIK
+380 SKNSNIDYNLLK
-392 NNLVSIKDIL
+392 NDLVIIKDII

-408 PKSETVKD
+408 PKSETIKD

-443 NKVKKKILENDTL
+443 NKVKKRILENDTL
-456 VNDIASSVG
+456 VNDIATSAG
-465 IAKDKVTDYLNETSE
+465 IAKDKVNDYLNETSE
-480 IDCDDISI
+480 IDCDNISI
-488 DVYTKGIMHDV
+488 DVYTKGIMHDI

-506 NNQEIVR
+506 DNQEVVR
-513 VINYNKDYQVKVIDD
+513 IINYNKDYQVKVIDE

-533 YMTLF
+533 YMTLY

-548 VRILSLDINSFD
+548 VRILSLDINNFD
-560 KNKIDIDYE
+560 KEKIDIDYE

-584 SDDSNSEFMLTFI
+584 GDDSNSEFMLTFI

-630 VSDLSN
+630 VDDLSD
-636 EEMTQIVRNFLGFI
+636 EEMTQIGRNFLGFI

>member
-14 LDSKKDINKKKLN
+14 LDSKKDINKKKSN
-27 NSNNNKNKSSNTKTK
+27 NSNKNNSSNTKTK
-42 ANNNG
+42 SSN
-47 KKKNSVNTKNKN
+47 KKNVNTKNKN

-93 NVKNIKKEEKV
+93 NVKNVKKIDNKLEKTI
-104 GENAEVKVVAEVIPT
+104 ENAEVKVVTEVIPT
-119 PTPEVKEEV
+119 PVPEVKEEV
-128 KASSKDAVEAKE
+128 NTGTKDVVEAKE
-140 VHEEVVSEETKEVKE
+140 VHEEIVQEETKEVKE
-155 PKEKETTEESTT
+155 PKEKDTTEESTT
-167 NQEVNAEEE
+167 NQEVNAEE
-176 KAEETKEK
+176 EK

-214 SLKDIPTREEQEKE
+214 SLEDIPTREEQEKE

-303 SGEASFSTTT
+303 SGGASFSTTT

-322 EYKFNFSHNLKDKI
+322 EYKFNFSHNLKDNI

-348 NNGLDISYKETED
+348 NNSLDISYKETED

-368 KLAYYPLSVKLG
+368 KLAYYPLSVKLDT
-380 SKSSNIDYNLIK
+380 KKSNIDYNLLK
-392 NNLVSIKDIL
+392 NNLVIIKDII

-408 PKSETVKD
+408 PKSETIKD

-429 LRITYTKDDINDLV
+429 LRITYTKDDINNLV
-443 NKVKKKILENDTL
+443 NKVKKRILENDTL
-456 VNDIASSVG
+456 VNDIATSVG

-499 LGISILR
+499 LGISILMD
-506 NNQEIVR
+506 NQELVR
-513 VINYNKDYQVKVIDD
+513 IINYNKDYQVKVIDE

-533 YMTLF
+533 YMTLY

-560 KNKIDIDYE
+560 KEKIDIDYE
-569 ANLITAKYSGKLLVN
+569 ANLITAKYNGKLLVN

-636 EEMTQIVRNFLGFI
+636 EEMTQIGRNFLGFI

>member
-14 LDSKKDINKKKLN
+14 LDSKKDINKKKSN

-42 ANNNG
+42 SSN
-47 KKKNSVNTKNKN
+47 KKNVNTKNKN

-83 NNKNNTAKKN
+83 NNKNNSAKKN
-93 NVKNIKKEEKV
+93 NVKNVKKIDNKLEKTI
-104 GENAEVKVVAEVIPT
+104 ENAEVKVVTEVIPA
-119 PTPEVKEEV
+119 PVPEEKEEV
-128 KASSKDAVEAKE
+128 KASTKDVVEAKE
-140 VHEEVVSEETKEVKE
+140 VHEEIVQEETKEE

-167 NQEVNAEEE
+167 NQEVNAEE
-176 KAEETKEK
+176 EK

-214 SLKDIPTREEQEKE
+214 SLEDIPTREEQEKE

-303 SGEASFSTTT
+303 SGGASFSTTT

-348 NNGLDISYKETED
+348 NNSLDISYKETED

-368 KLAYYPLSVKLG
+368 KLAYYPLSVKLDT
-380 SKSSNIDYNLIK
+380 KKSNIDYNLLK
-392 NNLVSIKDIL
+392 NNLVIIKDII

-408 PKSETVKD
+408 PKSETIKD

-443 NKVKKKILENDTL
+443 NKVKKRILENDTL
-456 VNDIASSVG
+456 VNDIATSVG
-465 IAKDKVTDYLNETSE
+465 IVKNKVNDYLNETSE

-499 LGISILR
+499 LGISILMD
-506 NNQEIVR
+506 NQEVVR
-513 VINYNKDYQVKVIDD
+513 IINYNKDYQVKVIDE

-533 YMTLF
+533 YMTLY

-560 KNKIDIDYE
+560 KEKIDIDYE

-584 SDDSNSEFMLTFI
+584 SDDSNNEFMLTFI
-597 DKNDSSV
+597 DKNDSRV

-636 EEMTQIVRNFLGFI
+636 EEMTQIGRNFLGFI

>member
-14 LDSKKDINKKKLN
+14 LDSKKDINKKKSN

-42 ANNNG
+42 SSN
-47 KKKNSVNTKNKN
+47 KKNVNTKN
-59 NSSKK
+59 K

-71 NQTNNKPKKNKG
+71 NQANNKPKKNKG
-83 NNKNNTAKKN
+83 NNKNNVAKKN
-93 NVKNIKKEEKV
+93 NVKNVKKIDNKLEKTI
-104 GENAEVKVVAEVIPT
+104 ENAEVKVVTEVIPA
-119 PTPEVKEEV
+119 PVPEVKEEV
-128 KASSKDAVEAKE
+128 KASTKDVGKAKE
-140 VHEEVVSEETKEVKE
+140 VHEEIVQDDKKEET
-155 PKEKETTEESTT
+155 KEKETTEESTT
-167 NQEVNAEEE
+167 NQEVNAEE
-176 KAEETKEK
+176 EK

-214 SLKDIPTREEQEKE
+214 SLEDIPTREEQEKE

-303 SGEASFSTTT
+303 SGGASFSTTT

-322 EYKFNFSHNLKDKI
+322 EYKFNFSHNLKDNI

-348 NNGLDISYKETED
+348 NNSLDISYKETED

-368 KLAYYPLSVKLG
+368 KLAYYPLSVKLDT
-380 SKSSNIDYNLIK
+380 KKSNIDYNLLK
-392 NNLVSIKDIL
+392 NNLVIIKDII

-408 PKSETVKD
+408 PKSETIKD

-429 LRITYTKDDINDLV
+429 LRITYTKDDINNLV
-443 NKVKKKILENDTL
+443 NKVKKRILENDTL
-456 VNDIASSVG
+456 VNDIATSVG

-499 LGISILR
+499 LGISILMD
-506 NNQEIVR
+506 NQELVR
-513 VINYNKDYQVKVIDD
+513 IINYNKDYQVKVIDE

-533 YMTLF
+533 YMTLY

-560 KNKIDIDYE
+560 KEKIDIDYE

-614 SKEEKTYEFDT
+614 IKEEKTYEFDT

-636 EEMTQIVRNFLGFI
+636 EEMTQIGRNFLGFI

>member
-14 LDSKKDINKKKLN
+14 LDSKKDINKKKSN
-27 NSNNNKNKSSNTKTK
+27 NSNKNNNKSSNTKTK
-42 ANNNG
+42 SSN
-47 KKKNSVNTKNKN
+47 KKNVNTKNKN

-83 NNKNNTAKKN
+83 NNKNNSAKKN
-93 NVKNIKKEEKV
+93 NVKNVKKIDNKLEKTI
-104 GENAEVKVVAEVIPT
+104 ENAEVKVVTEVIPA
-119 PTPEVKEEV
+119 PVPEVKEEV
-128 KASSKDAVEAKE
+128 KASTKDVVEAKK
-140 VHEEVVSEETKEVKE
+140 VHEEIVQDDKKEE
-155 PKEKETTEESTT
+155 PKEKETTEDSTT
-167 NQEVNAEEE
+167 NQEVNAEE
-176 KAEETKEK
+176 EK

-214 SLKDIPTREEQEKE
+214 SLEDIPTREEQEKE

-303 SGEASFSTTT
+303 SGGASFSTTT

-322 EYKFNFSHNLKDKI
+322 EYKFNFSHNLKDNI

-348 NNGLDISYKETED
+348 NNSLDISYKETED

-368 KLAYYPLSVKLG
+368 KLAYYPLSVKLDTKG
-380 SKSSNIDYNLIK
+380 SNIDYNLLK
-392 NNLVSIKDIL
+392 NNLVIIKDII

-408 PKSETVKD
+408 PKSETIKD

-429 LRITYTKDDINDLV
+429 LRITYTRDDINNLV
-443 NKVKKKILENDTL
+443 NKVKKRILENDTL
-456 VNDIASSVG
+456 VNDIATSVG
-465 IAKDKVTDYLNETSE
+465 IAKDKVNDYLNETSE

-499 LGISILR
+499 LGISILMD
-506 NNQEIVR
+506 NQELVR
-513 VINYNKDYQVKVIDD
+513 IINYNKDYQVKVIDE

-533 YMTLF
+533 YMTLY

-560 KNKIDIDYE
+560 KEKIDIDYE

-584 SDDSNSEFMLTFI
+584 SDDSNNEFMLTFI

-630 VSDLSN
+630 VDDLSN
-636 EEMTQIVRNFLGFI
+636 EEMTQIGRNFLGFI

>member
-14 LDSKKDINKKKLN
+14 LNSKKDINKKKSN
-27 NSNNNKNKSSNTKTK
+27 NINNNKNNSSNTKTK
-42 ANNNG
+42 SSN
-47 KKKNSVNTKNKN
+47 KKNVNTKNKN

-83 NNKNNTAKKN
+83 NNKNNVAKKN
-93 NVKNIKKEEKV
+93 NVKNVKKIDNKLEKTI
-104 GENAEVKVVAEVIPT
+104 ENAEVKVVTEVIPT
-119 PTPEVKEEV
+119 PVPEVKEEV
-128 KASSKDAVEAKE
+128 KASTKDVVEAKE
-140 VHEEVVSEETKEVKE
+140 VHEEIVQDDKKEE
-155 PKEKETTEESTT
+155 PKEKGTTEDSTT
-167 NQEVNAEEE
+167 NQEVNAEE
-176 KAEETKEK
+176 EK

-214 SLKDIPTREEQEKE
+214 SLEDIPTKEEQEEE

-303 SGEASFSTTT
+303 SGGASFSTTT

-322 EYKFNFSHNLKDKI
+322 EYKFNFSHNLKDNI

-348 NNGLDISYKETED
+348 NNSLDISYKETD
-361 MLYLQSN
+361 DTLYLQSN
-368 KLAYYPLSVKLG
+368 KLAYYPLSVKLDTKG
-380 SKSSNIDYNLIK
+380 SNIDYNLLK
-392 NNLVSIKDIL
+392 NDLVIIKDII

-408 PKSETVKD
+408 PKSETIKD

-429 LRITYTKDDINDLV
+429 LRITYTKDDINNLV
-443 NKVKKKILENDTL
+443 NKVKKRILENDTL
-456 VNDIASSVG
+456 VNDIATSVG

-499 LGISILR
+499 LGISILMD
-506 NNQEIVR
+506 NQELVR
-513 VINYNKDYQVKVIDD
+513 IINYNKDYQVKVIDE

-533 YMTLF
+533 YMTLY

-548 VRILSLDINSFD
+548 VRILSLDINNFD
-560 KNKIDIDYE
+560 KEKIDIDYE
-569 ANLITAKYSGKLLVN
+569 ANLITAKYNGKLLVN

-636 EEMTQIVRNFLGFI
+636 EEMTQIGRNFLSFI

>member
-14 LDSKKDINKKKLN
+14 LDSKKDINKKKSN
-27 NSNNNKNKSSNTKTK
+27 NSNKNKSSNTKTK
-42 ANNNG
+42 SSN
-47 KKKNSVNTKNKN
+47 KKNVNTKNKN

-71 NQTNNKPKKNKG
+71 NQTNNKPKKNKE
-83 NNKNNTAKKN
+83 NNKNNVAKKN
-93 NVKNIKKEEKV
+93 NVKNVKKIDNKLEKTI
-104 GENAEVKVVAEVIPT
+104 ENADAKVVTEVIPT
-119 PTPEVKEEV
+119 PVPEEKEKV
-128 KASSKDAVEAKE
+128 KASTKDVGEAKE
-140 VHEEVVSEETKEVKE
+140 VHEEIVQEETKEVQE

-167 NQEVNAEEE
+167 NQEVNAEE
-176 KAEETKEK
+176 EK

-214 SLKDIPTREEQEKE
+214 SLEDIPTREEQEKE

-289 ISDLGSYNNESYTM
+289 ISDISSYNNESYTM
-303 SGEASFSTTT
+303 SGGASFSTTT

-348 NNGLDISYKETED
+348 NNSLDISYKETD
-361 MLYLQSN
+361 DTLYLRSN
-368 KLAYYPLSVKLG
+368 KLAYYPLSVKLD
-380 SKSSNIDYNLIK
+380 SKNSNIDYNLLK
-392 NNLVSIKDIL
+392 NDLVIIKDII

-408 PKSETVKD
+408 PKSETIKD

-429 LRITYTKDDINDLV
+429 LRITYTKDDINNLV
-443 NKVKKKILENDTL
+443 NKVKKRILENDTL
-456 VNDIASSVG
+456 VNDIATSVS
-465 IAKDKVTDYLNETSE
+465 IVKDKVTDYLNETSE
-480 IDCDDISI
+480 IDCDNISI

-499 LGISILR
+499 LGISILMD
-506 NNQEIVR
+506 NQELVR
-513 VINYNKDYQVKVIDD
+513 VINYNKDYQVKVIDE

-533 YMTLF
+533 YMTLY
-538 GKKLELSYSN
+538 GKRLELSYSN
-548 VRILSLDINSFD
+548 VRILSLDINNFD
-560 KNKIDIDYE
+560 KEKIDIDYE

-584 SDDSNSEFMLTFI
+584 SDDSNSEVMLTFI
-597 DKNDSSV
+597 DKNDSRV

-636 EEMTQIVRNFLGFI
+636 EEMTQIGRNFLGFI

>member
-14 LDSKKDINKKKLN
+14 LDSKKDINKKKSN
-27 NSNNNKNKSSNTKTK
+27 NSNNNKSSNTKTK
-42 ANNNG
+42 SSN
-47 KKKNSVNTKNKN
+47 KKNVNTKNKN

-71 NQTNNKPKKNKG
+71 NQTNNKPKKNKE
-83 NNKNNTAKKN
+83 NNKNNVAKKN
-93 NVKNIKKEEKV
+93 NVKNVKKIDNKLEKTI
-104 GENAEVKVVAEVIPT
+104 ENADAKVVTEVIPT
-119 PTPEVKEEV
+119 PVPEEKEKV
-128 KASSKDAVEAKE
+128 KASTKDVGEAKE
-140 VHEEVVSEETKEVKE
+140 VHEEIVQEETKEVQE

-167 NQEVNAEEE
+167 NQEVNAEE
-176 KAEETKEK
+176 EK

-214 SLKDIPTREEQEKE
+214 SLEDIPTREEQEKE

-289 ISDLGSYNNESYTM
+289 ISDISSYNNESYTM
-303 SGEASFSTTT
+303 SGGASFSTTT

-348 NNGLDISYKETED
+348 NNSLDISYKETD
-361 MLYLQSN
+361 DTLYLRSN
-368 KLAYYPLSVKLG
+368 KLAYYPLSVKLD
-380 SKSSNIDYNLIK
+380 SKNSNIDYNLLK
-392 NNLVSIKDIL
+392 NDLVIIKDII

-408 PKSETVKD
+408 PKSETIKD

-429 LRITYTKDDINDLV
+429 LRITYTKDDINNLV
-443 NKVKKKILENDTL
+443 NKVKKRILENDTL
-456 VNDIASSVG
+456 VNDIATSVS

-480 IDCDDISI
+480 IDCDNISI

-499 LGISILR
+499 LGISILMD
-506 NNQEIVR
+506 NQELVR
-513 VINYNKDYQVKVIDD
+513 VINYNKDYQVKVIDE

-533 YMTLF
+533 YMTLY
-538 GKKLELSYSN
+538 GKRLELSYSN
-548 VRILSLDINSFD
+548 VRILSLDINNFD
-560 KNKIDIDYE
+560 KEKIDIDYE

-584 SDDSNSEFMLTFI
+584 SDDSNSEVMLTFI
-597 DKNDSSV
+597 DKNDSRV

-636 EEMTQIVRNFLGFI
+636 EEMTQIGRNFLGFI

>member
-14 LDSKKDINKKKLN
+14 LDSKKDINKKKSN
-27 NSNNNKNKSSNTKTK
+27 NSNKNNSSNTKTK
-42 ANNNG
+42 SSN
-47 KKKNSVNTKNKN
+47 KKNVNTKNKN

-93 NVKNIKKEEKV
+93 NVKNVKKIDNKLEKTI
-104 GENAEVKVVAEVIPT
+104 ENAEVKVVTEVIPT
-119 PTPEVKEEV
+119 PVPEVKEEV
-128 KASSKDAVEAKE
+128 NTSTKDVGEAKE
-140 VHEEVVSEETKEVKE
+140 VHEEIVQDDKKEE

-167 NQEVNAEEE
+167 NQEVNAEE
-176 KAEETKEK
+176 EK

-214 SLKDIPTREEQEKE
+214 SLEDIPTREEQEKE

-303 SGEASFSTTT
+303 SGGASFSTTT

-348 NNGLDISYKETED
+348 ISYKETED

-368 KLAYYPLSVKLG
+368 KLAYYPLSVKLDT
-380 SKSSNIDYNLIK
+380 KKSNIDYNLLK
-392 NNLVSIKDIL
+392 NNLVIIKDII

-408 PKSETVKD
+408 PKSETIKD

-456 VNDIASSVG
+456 VNDIATSVG
-465 IAKDKVTDYLNETSE
+465 IAKDKVNDYLNETSE

-488 DVYTKGIMHDV
+488 DVYTKGIMRDV
-499 LGISILR
+499 LGISILMD
-506 NNQEIVR
+506 NQELVR
-513 VINYNKDYQVKVIDD
+513 VINYNKDYQVKVIDE

-533 YMTLF
+533 YMTLY

-560 KNKIDIDYE
+560 KEKIDIDYE

-636 EEMTQIVRNFLGFI
+636 EEMTQIGRNFLGFI

>member
-14 LDSKKDINKKKLN
+14 LDSKKDINKKKSN
-27 NSNNNKNKSSNTKTK
+27 NSKKNNSSNTKNKSSN
-42 ANNNG
+42 
-47 KKKNSVNTKNKN
+47 KKNVNTKNKN

-64 NNTKKVS
+64 NNTKKVN
-71 NQTNNKPKKNKG
+71 NQAKKNKG
-83 NNKNNTAKKN
+83 NNKNNVAKKN
-93 NVKNIKKEEKV
+93 NVKNVKKIENKLEKTI
-104 GENAEVKVVAEVIPT
+104 ENSEVKVVTEGIPT
-119 PTPEVKEEV
+119 PIPEVKKEV
-128 KASSKDAVEAKE
+128 NTSNKDVVEAKE
-140 VHEEVVSEETKEVKE
+140 VHEEIVQEEKKEET
-155 PKEKETTEESTT
+155 KEKETTEESTT

-176 KAEETKEK
+176 K

-197 QEYVVS
+197 QEYVIS

-214 SLKDIPTREEQEKE
+214 SLEDIPTKEEQEKE
-228 ENKKLEQK
+228 EDKKLEQK

-289 ISDLGSYNNESYTM
+289 ISDLGSYNSESYTM
-303 SGEASFSTTT
+303 SGGASFSTTT

-322 EYKFNFSHNLKDKI
+322 EYKFNFSHNLKDNI

-348 NNGLDISYKETED
+348 NNSLDISYKETED
-361 MLYLQSN
+361 TLYLRSN
-368 KLAYYPLSVKLG
+368 KLAYYPLSVKLDTTG
-380 SKSSNIDYNLIK
+380 SNIDYNLLK
-392 NNLVSIKDIL
+392 NDLVIIKDII

-408 PKSETVKD
+408 PKSETIKD

-443 NKVKKKILENDTL
+443 NKVKKRILENDTL
-456 VNDIASSVG
+456 VNDIATSVG
-465 IAKDKVTDYLNETSE
+465 IAKDKVNDYLNETSE
-480 IDCDDISI
+480 IDCDNISI

-499 LGISILR
+499 LGISILMD
-506 NNQEIVR
+506 NQELVR
-513 VINYNKDYQVKVIDD
+513 VINYNKDYQVKVIDE

-533 YMTLF
+533 YMTLY

-548 VRILSLDINSFD
+548 VRILSLDINNFD
-560 KNKIDIDYE
+560 KEKIDIDYE

-584 SDDSNSEFMLTFI
+584 SNDSNSEVMLTFI
-597 DKNDSSV
+597 DKNDSSI

-630 VSDLSN
+630 VDDLSN
-636 EEMTQIVRNFLGFI
+636 EEMTQIGINFLGFI

>member
-14 LDSKKDINKKKLN
+14 LNSKKDINKKKSN
-27 NSNNNKNKSSNTKTK
+27 NSNNNKNNSSNTKTK
-42 ANNNG
+42 SSN
-47 KKKNSVNTKNKN
+47 KKNVNTKNKN

-83 NNKNNTAKKN
+83 NNKNNVAKKN
-93 NVKNIKKEEKV
+93 NVKNVKKIDNKLEKTI
-104 GENAEVKVVAEVIPT
+104 ENAEVKVVTEVIPT
-119 PTPEVKEEV
+119 PVPEVKEEV
-128 KASSKDAVEAKE
+128 KASTKDVVEAKE
-140 VHEEVVSEETKEVKE
+140 VHEEIVQDDKKEE
-155 PKEKETTEESTT
+155 PKEKGTTEDSTT
-167 NQEVNAEEE
+167 NQEVNAEE
-176 KAEETKEK
+176 EK

-214 SLKDIPTREEQEKE
+214 SLEDIPTKEEQEEE

-303 SGEASFSTTT
+303 SGGASFSTTT

-322 EYKFNFSHNLKDKI
+322 EYKFNFSHNLKDNI

-348 NNGLDISYKETED
+348 NNSLDISYKETED

-368 KLAYYPLSVKLG
+368 KLAYYPLSVKLDTKG
-380 SKSSNIDYNLIK
+380 SNIDYNLLK
-392 NNLVSIKDIL
+392 NDLVIIKDII

-408 PKSETVKD
+408 PKSETIKD

-429 LRITYTKDDINDLV
+429 LRITYTKDDINNLV
-443 NKVKKKILENDTL
+443 NKVKKRILENDTL
-456 VNDIASSVG
+456 VNDIATSVG

-499 LGISILR
+499 LGISILMD
-506 NNQEIVR
+506 NQELVR
-513 VINYNKDYQVKVIDD
+513 IINYNKDYQVKVIDE

-533 YMTLF
+533 YMTLY

-548 VRILSLDINSFD
+548 VRILSLDINNFD
-560 KNKIDIDYE
+560 KEKIDIDYE
-569 ANLITAKYSGKLLVN
+569 ANLITAKYNGKLLVN

-636 EEMTQIVRNFLGFI
+636 EEMTQIGRNFLGFI

>member
-14 LDSKKDINKKKLN
+14 LDSKKDINKKKSN

-42 ANNNG
+42 SSN
-47 KKKNSVNTKNKN
+47 KKNVNTKNKN

-71 NQTNNKPKKNKG
+71 NQTKKNKG
-83 NNKNNTAKKN
+83 NNKNNVAKKN
-93 NVKNIKKEEKV
+93 NVKNVKKIDNKLEKTI
-104 GENAEVKVVAEVIPT
+104 ENAEVKVVTEVIPT
-119 PTPEVKEEV
+119 PVPEEKEEV
-128 KASSKDAVEAKE
+128 KASTKDVGEAKE
-140 VHEEVVSEETKEVKE
+140 VHEEIVQEETKEVQE
-155 PKEKETTEESTT
+155 PKEKETTEESTA

-176 KAEETKEK
+176 K
-184 VNIEEPQIILENE
+184 VNIKEPQIILENE

-214 SLKDIPTREEQEKE
+214 SLEDIPTREEQEKE

-289 ISDLGSYNNESYTM
+289 ISDISSYNNESYTM

-322 EYKFNFSHNLKDKI
+322 EYKFNFSHNLKDNI

-348 NNGLDISYKETED
+348 NNSLDISYKETED

-368 KLAYYPLSVKLG
+368 KLAYYPLSVKLD
-380 SKSSNIDYNLIK
+380 SKNSNIDYNLLK
-392 NNLVSIKDIL
+392 NDLVIIKDII

-408 PKSETVKD
+408 PKSETIKD

-443 NKVKKKILENDTL
+443 NKVKKRILENDTL
-456 VNDIASSVG
+456 VNDIATSAD
-465 IAKDKVTDYLNETSE
+465 ITKDKVNDYLNETSE
-480 IDCDDISI
+480 IDCDNISI

-499 LGISILR
+499 LGISILMD
-506 NNQEIVR
+506 NQELVR
-513 VINYNKDYQVKVIDD
+513 IINYNKDYQVKVIDE

-533 YMTLF
+533 YMTLY
-538 GKKLELSYSN
+538 GKRLELSYSN
-548 VRILSLDINSFD
+548 VRILSLDINNFD
-560 KNKIDIDYE
+560 KEKIDIDYE

-584 SDDSNSEFMLTFI
+584 GDDSNSKVMLTFI

-636 EEMTQIVRNFLGFI
+636 EEMTQIGINFLGFI